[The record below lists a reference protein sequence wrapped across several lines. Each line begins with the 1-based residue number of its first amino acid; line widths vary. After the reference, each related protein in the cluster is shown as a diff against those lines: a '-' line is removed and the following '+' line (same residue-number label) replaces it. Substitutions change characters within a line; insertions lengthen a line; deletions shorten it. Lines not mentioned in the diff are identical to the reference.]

1 MSDCSRRYYVQC
13 SPLATS
19 ALKLRYLLPIS
30 TPGRPNAPRTPGT
43 ATPSNVGTPSVSPS
57 PSQVRFPSHSTEELI
72 VFDAPMVARQ
82 EGAWVDM
89 LETVVFQ
96 WMDAVVEERRGER

>member
-1 MSDCSRRYYVQC
+1 MAPIYAILTL
-13 SPLATS
+13 PPS

-30 TPGRPNAPRTPGT
+30 TPAKLNAPRTPGT
-43 ATPSNVGTPSVSPS
+43 ATPSNIGTPSVSPS
-57 PSQVRFPSHSTEELI
+57 PSQIRFPSNSTEELI

-89 LETVVFQ
+89 LETVVFN